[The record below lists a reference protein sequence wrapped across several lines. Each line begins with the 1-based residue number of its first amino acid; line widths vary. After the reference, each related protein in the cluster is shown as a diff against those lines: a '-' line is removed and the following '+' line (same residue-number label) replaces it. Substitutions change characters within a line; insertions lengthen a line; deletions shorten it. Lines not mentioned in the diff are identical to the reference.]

1 MRFLRIFKI
10 VGVRIC
16 VQVGTCSLWSF
27 KWTKT
32 KIAWVFLLFALL
44 LILTICQVEEWF
56 CVMKERTFGLTHERP
71 RVVQV
76 VHLSLLVISPR
87 GSVPSS
93 VGLLVTPCG
102 LSRGSPGLFTLL
114 QSSEPEGPQL
124 QVACVKHQS

>member
-10 VGVRIC
+10 VGVGIC
-16 VQVGTCSLWSF
+16 VQVSTCSQWSF
-27 KWTKT
+27 KWTKI

-56 CVMKERTFGLTHERP
+56 CFMKEHTFGLIHERP
-71 RVVQV
+71 RIVQV
-76 VHLSLLVISPR
+76 VHLSLLVISPP
-87 GSVPSS
+87 GSVLSS

-102 LSRGSPGLFTLL
+102 LPRGSPGLFTLSL
-114 QSSEPEGPQL
+114 SSEPEGPQL